1 MSRKYLDNE
10 SYEKTPLVEIEA
22 SYDVSSSVRLSFFV
36 PTHSLLSDE
45 VKPDYEF
52 WNTPVIVRSRYLSC
66 IDKKMREERI
76 SSEWS
81 FFPSFLNARMDYYLK
96 CTHYDLEI

>member
-52 WNTPVIVRSRYLSC
+52 
-66 IDKKMREERI
+66 
-76 SSEWS
+76 
-81 FFPSFLNARMDYYLK
+81 
-96 CTHYDLEI
+96 